1 MFRNEDDQERVLD
14 LGLKNIKA
22 QAFHMQNAIEHNN
35 LRQCLKE
42 TNKLLLELRT
52 KILTPKNYYHLYTAA
67 FDEMQYF
74 ANFVKDEIKRGRIV
88 KDIYESVQQAKFIIP
103 RLYLLITVASLYME
117 ERPKSCR
124 DIIFD
129 LLNMV
134 KGVQNPIRG
143 LFVRYYLLKMI
154 KDKLPDIDNE
164 YLSDGGTFEDTIK
177 FILQNL
183 EEMNRLWIRLSHG
196 ISPSEKIVRE
206 KERNELKILVGE
218 NITRLSSLNGM
229 TNELYENTILPKII
243 NILLE
248 TKDKL
253 SQQYLME
260 CIIHAFPDD
269 YNIKCMEKI
278 LEVIKQLVPEV
289 DVYSLFITLMEK
301 LAKFVSNSNDDPKEI
316 LKDTEKIF
324 NLLKSSFDELLNKDS
339 NNENMDIMLILDLE
353 VAFMKFTISC
363 CPPENKLENVNY
375 ILSSS
380 INILKLS
387 QNKLSD
393 DGIKKIL
400 SLLSSPLESELS
412 LFDITHFPI
421 LMDYLDFSS
430 RKNLGLKIIESLV
443 NGTSKEKL
451 DTEEKVTKLLAFIK
465 PLLEDS
471 NENEN
476 EDEIEFESEQN
487 IVAKLIFVICAKEPE
502 NLVKIYSNLK
512 NIFNNG
518 GNKRKKYTLPT
529 LANSIINLCYRI
541 SDAYD
546 YKNNLIPENRKN
558 PIFKMNLEL
567 IDISKIDSDDL
578 FFKLLLEIYKLL
590 NETITI
596 INELNQ
602 EMAFK
607 LYLQA
612 ASQVNSINSDRQNF
626 EESCASFINA
636 AMGIYQEGKEQNFN
650 MLITLSGSI
659 LTYTILS
666 NDTLSQ
672 IINSLFNSAQKFSK
686 RVEQCNSM
694 LIISNLYYSLLGDKN
709 KVLDCLKKASRFAKF
724 AMSNPSHLFL
734 YIDILNKILY
744 YIEIDDTDFISL
756 DFIEEVIEDIKN
768 HIETIKMENKN
779 SDFIIPIEEYFNRT
793 IEIMKKRKEEGKK
806 KFMEKCLDFNSIV
819 KNNIIFGI

>member
-1 MFRNEDDQERVLD
+1 
-14 LGLKNIKA
+14 
-22 QAFHMQNAIEHNN
+22 
-35 LRQCLKE
+35 
-42 TNKLLLELRT
+42 
-52 KILTPKNYYHLYTAA
+52 
-67 FDEMQYF
+67 
-74 ANFVKDEIKRGRIV
+74 
-88 KDIYESVQQAKFIIP
+88 
-103 RLYLLITVASLYME
+103 
-117 ERPKSCR
+117 
-124 DIIFD
+124 
-129 LLNMV
+129 
-134 KGVQNPIRG
+134 
-143 LFVRYYLLKMI
+143 
-154 KDKLPDIDNE
+154 
-164 YLSDGGTFEDTIK
+164 
-177 FILQNL
+177 
-183 EEMNRLWIRLSHG
+183 MNRLWIRLSHG
-196 ISPSEKIVRE
+196 ISPSEKKDRE

-260 CIIHAFPDD
+260 CIIHAFPDE

-278 LEVIKQLVPEV
+278 LEAIKQLVPEV

-324 NLLKSSFDELLNKDS
+324 GLLKSSFDELLNKDS

-567 IDISKIDSDDL
+567 IDISKIDSDEL

-596 INELNQ
+596 IKELNQ

-626 EESCASFINA
+626 EEACASFINA

-779 SDFIIPIEEYFNRT
+779 SDFIIPIEEYYNRT

-806 KFMEKCLDFNSIV
+806 KIYGEMSGL
-819 KNNIIFGI
+819 

>member
-117 ERPKSCR
+117 EKPKSCR

-196 ISPSEKIVRE
+196 ISPTEKKDRE

-260 CIIHAFPDD
+260 CIIHAFPDE

-278 LEVIKQLVPEV
+278 LEAIKQLVPEV

-339 NNENMDIMLILDLE
+339 NDENMDIMLILDLE

-626 EESCASFINA
+626 EEACASFINA

-806 KFMEKCLDFNSIV
+806 KIYGEMSGL
-819 KNNIIFGI
+819 

>member
-1 MFRNEDDQERVLD
+1 
-14 LGLKNIKA
+14 
-22 QAFHMQNAIEHNN
+22 
-35 LRQCLKE
+35 
-42 TNKLLLELRT
+42 
-52 KILTPKNYYHLYTAA
+52 
-67 FDEMQYF
+67 
-74 ANFVKDEIKRGRIV
+74 
-88 KDIYESVQQAKFIIP
+88 
-103 RLYLLITVASLYME
+103 
-117 ERPKSCR
+117 
-124 DIIFD
+124 
-129 LLNMV
+129 
-134 KGVQNPIRG
+134 
-143 LFVRYYLLKMI
+143 
-154 KDKLPDIDNE
+154 
-164 YLSDGGTFEDTIK
+164 
-177 FILQNL
+177 
-183 EEMNRLWIRLSHG
+183 
-196 ISPSEKIVRE
+196 
-206 KERNELKILVGE
+206 
-218 NITRLSSLNGM
+218 M

-260 CIIHAFPDD
+260 CIIHAFPDE

-278 LEVIKQLVPEV
+278 LEAIKQLVPEV

-324 NLLKSSFDELLNKDS
+324 GLLKSSFNELLNKDS

-430 RKNLGLKIIESLV
+430 RKNLGLKIIESVV

-558 PIFKMNLEL
+558 PIFIMNLEL
-567 IDISKIDSDDL
+567 IDISKIDSDEL

-626 EESCASFINA
+626 EEACASFINA

-806 KFMEKCLDFNSIV
+806 KIYGEMSGL
-819 KNNIIFGI
+819 

>member
-117 ERPKSCR
+117 EKPKSCR

-196 ISPSEKIVRE
+196 ISPTEKKDRE

-260 CIIHAFPDD
+260 CIIHAFPDE

-278 LEVIKQLVPEV
+278 LEAIKQLVPEV

-324 NLLKSSFDELLNKDS
+324 GLLKSSFDELLNKDS
-339 NNENMDIMLILDLE
+339 NDENMDIMLILDLE

-626 EESCASFINA
+626 EEACASFINA

>member
-117 ERPKSCR
+117 EKPKSCR

-196 ISPSEKIVRE
+196 ISPTEKKDRE

-260 CIIHAFPDD
+260 CIIHAFPDE

-278 LEVIKQLVPEV
+278 LEAIKQLVPEV

-324 NLLKSSFDELLNKDS
+324 GLLKSSFDELLNKDS

-626 EESCASFINA
+626 EEACASFINA

>member
-117 ERPKSCR
+117 EKPKSCR

-196 ISPSEKIVRE
+196 ISPTEKKDRE

-260 CIIHAFPDD
+260 CIIHAFPDE

-278 LEVIKQLVPEV
+278 LEAIKQLVPEV

-324 NLLKSSFDELLNKDS
+324 GLLKSSFDELLNKDS

-471 NENEN
+471 YENEN

-502 NLVKIYSNLK
+502 NLFKIYSNLK

-567 IDISKIDSDDL
+567 IDISKIDSDEL

-626 EESCASFINA
+626 EEACASFINA

-744 YIEIDDTDFISL
+744 YVEIDDTDFISL

-806 KFMEKCLDFNSIV
+806 KIYGEISGL
-819 KNNIIFGI
+819 

>member
-1 MFRNEDDQERVLD
+1 MFRNEGDQERVLD

-22 QAFHMQNAIEHNN
+22 QAFHMQTAIEHNN

-117 ERPKSCR
+117 EKPKSCR

-196 ISPSEKIVRE
+196 ISPTEKKDRE

-260 CIIHAFPDD
+260 CIIHAFPDE

-278 LEVIKQLVPEV
+278 LEAIKQLVPEV

-324 NLLKSSFDELLNKDS
+324 GLLKSSFNELLNKDS

-518 GNKRKKYTLPT
+518 GNKRKKYTLPI

-567 IDISKIDSDDL
+567 IDISKIDSDEL

-626 EESCASFINA
+626 EEACASFINA

-806 KFMEKCLDFNSIV
+806 KIYGEMSGL
-819 KNNIIFGI
+819 

>member
-1 MFRNEDDQERVLD
+1 MFRNEGDQERVLD

-22 QAFHMQNAIEHNN
+22 QAFHMQTAIEHNN

-117 ERPKSCR
+117 EKPKSCR

-196 ISPSEKIVRE
+196 ISPTEKKDRE

-260 CIIHAFPDD
+260 CIIHAFPDE

-278 LEVIKQLVPEV
+278 LEAIKQLVPEV

-324 NLLKSSFDELLNKDS
+324 GLLKSSFDELLNKDS

-412 LFDITHFPI
+412 LFDIIHFPI

-567 IDISKIDSDDL
+567 IDISKIDSDEL

-626 EESCASFINA
+626 EEACASFINA

-744 YIEIDDTDFISL
+744 YVEIDDTDFISL

-779 SDFIIPIEEYFNRT
+779 SDFIIPIEEYYNRT

-806 KFMEKCLDFNSIV
+806 KIYGEMSGL
-819 KNNIIFGI
+819 

>member
-1 MFRNEDDQERVLD
+1 MFRKEDDQERVLD

-22 QAFHMQNAIEHNN
+22 QAYHMQNAIEHNN

-117 ERPKSCR
+117 EKPKSCR

-260 CIIHAFPDD
+260 CIIHAFPDE

-278 LEVIKQLVPEV
+278 LEAIKQLVPEV

-324 NLLKSSFDELLNKDS
+324 GLLKNSFDELLNKNS
-339 NNENMDIMLILDLE
+339 NDENVDIMKILDLE

-363 CPPENKLENVNY
+363 CPPENKLESVNY

-380 INILKLS
+380 VNILKLS
-387 QNKLSD
+387 ENKLFE
-393 DGIKKIL
+393 DGIKKLL

-412 LFDITHFPI
+412 LFDMTDFPI
-421 LMDYLDFSS
+421 LMNHLDFTS
-430 RKNLGLKIIESLV
+430 RKNLGLRIIESLV

-471 NENEN
+471 NENDNEN
-476 EDEIEFESEQN
+476 IDEIEFENEQN
-487 IVAKLIFVICAKEPE
+487 IVAKLIFVICAKDPE
-502 NLVKIYSNLK
+502 NLFKIYSNLK
-512 NIFNNG
+512 NVFNNG
-518 GNKRKKYTLPT
+518 GDKRKKYTLPT

-546 YKNNLIPENRKN
+546 YKNNLIPENRKTQ
-558 PIFKMNLEL
+558 IFNMNLEL
-567 IDISKIDSDDL
+567 IDISKIDSDDS

-626 EESCASFINA
+626 EEACASFINA

-672 IINSLFNSAQKFSK
+672 IINSLFNSTQKFSK

-709 KVLDCLKKASRFAKF
+709 KVLDCLKKATRFAKF
-724 AMSNPSHLFL
+724 AMTNPAHLFL
-734 YIDILNKILY
+734 YVDILNKYIFY
-744 YIEIDDTDFISL
+744 VENDNNDNFITVDYIEET
-756 DFIEEVIEDIKN
+756 IEDIKN
-768 HIETIKMENKN
+768 HLETIKNENK
-779 SDFIIPIEEYFNRT
+779 DIEYLTPIEEYFNRT
-793 IEIMKKRKEEGKK
+793 IEIIKKRKEEGKNK
-806 KFMEKCLDFNSIV
+806 IYGEIS
-819 KNNIIFGI
+819 GI

>member
-22 QAFHMQNAIEHNN
+22 QAFHMQNSIEHNN

-42 TNKLLLELRT
+42 TNQLLIELRN
-52 KILTPKNYYHLYTAA
+52 KVLTPKNYYHLYTAA

-74 ANFVKDEIKRGRIV
+74 SNIVKEEIKRGRQV

-196 ISPSEKIVRE
+196 ISTSEKLVRE
-206 KERNELKILVGE
+206 QERNELKILVGE

-260 CIIHAFPDD
+260 CIIHAFPDE

-278 LEVIKQLVPEV
+278 LEAIKQLVPEI

-324 NLLKSSFDELLNKDS
+324 GLLKNSFDELLNKNS
-339 NNENMDIMLILDLE
+339 NDENVDIMKILDLE

-363 CPPENKLENVNY
+363 CPPENKLESVNY

-380 INILKLS
+380 VNILKLS
-387 QNKLSD
+387 ENKLFD
-393 DGIKKIL
+393 DGIKKLL

-412 LFDITHFPI
+412 LFDMTDFPI
-421 LMDYLDFSS
+421 LMNHLDFTS
-430 RKNLGLKIIESLV
+430 RKNLGLRIIESLV

-471 NENEN
+471 NENDNEN
-476 EDEIEFESEQN
+476 NDEIEFENEQN
-487 IVAKLIFVICAKEPE
+487 IVAKLIFVICAKDPE
-502 NLVKIYSNLK
+502 NLFKIYSNLK
-512 NIFNNG
+512 NVFNNG
-518 GNKRKKYTLPT
+518 GDKRKKYTLPT

-546 YKNNLIPENRKN
+546 YKNNLIPENRKTQ
-558 PIFKMNLEL
+558 IFNMNLEL
-567 IDISKIDSDDL
+567 IDISKIDSDDS

-590 NETITI
+590 NDTITL

-612 ASQVNSINSDRQNF
+612 ASQVNLINSDRQNF
-626 EESCASFINA
+626 EEACASFINA
-636 AMGIYQEGKEQNFN
+636 ALAIYQEGKAQSEQIFN
-650 MLITLSGSI
+650 MLITLSGSL
-659 LTYTILS
+659 LTYSILS

-672 IINSLFNSAQKFSK
+672 IINSLFNSAQKFTK

-694 LIISNLYYSLLGDKN
+694 LIIGHLFYSLLGDRN
-709 KVLDCLKKASRFAKF
+709 KVLECLKKASRFAKF
-724 AMSNPSHLFL
+724 AMTNPSHLFL
-734 YIDILNKILY
+734 YIDILNQFLF

-756 DFIEEVIEDIKN
+756 DFIEETIEDIKN
-768 HIETIKMENKN
+768 HIDTIKMENKDA
-779 SDFIIPIEEYFNRT
+779 DFIVPIEEYYNRT
-793 IEIMKKRKEEGKK
+793 IDVIKKRKEEGKK
-806 KFMEKCLDFNSIV
+806 KIYGEIS
-819 KNNIIFGI
+819 GI

>member
-1 MFRNEDDQERVLD
+1 MFRKEDDQERVLD

-22 QAFHMQNAIEHNN
+22 QAYHMQNAIEHNN

-117 ERPKSCR
+117 EKPKSCR

-183 EEMNRLWIRLSHG
+183 EEMNRLWIRLSYG
-196 ISPSEKIVRE
+196 ISQNEKIIRE

-260 CIIHAFPDD
+260 CIIHAFPDE

-278 LEVIKQLVPEV
+278 LEAIKQLVPEV

-324 NLLKSSFDELLNKDS
+324 GLLKSSLDELLNKDS

-412 LFDITHFPI
+412 LFDIIHFPI

-487 IVAKLIFVICAKEPE
+487 IVAKLIFVVCAKEAE
-502 NLVKIYSNLK
+502 YLFKIYYNLK

-518 GNKRKKYTLPT
+518 GNTRKKYTLPT

-558 PIFKMNLEL
+558 PIFIMNLEL
-567 IDISKIDSDDL
+567 IDISKIDSDDI

-626 EESCASFINA
+626 EEACASFINA

-672 IINSLFNSAQKFSK
+672 IINSLFNSTQKFSK

-744 YIEIDDTDFISL
+744 YVEIDDTDFISL

-779 SDFIIPIEEYFNRT
+779 SDFIIPIEEYYNRT

-806 KFMEKCLDFNSIV
+806 KIYGEISGL
-819 KNNIIFGI
+819 

>member
-1 MFRNEDDQERVLD
+1 MFRKEDDQERVLD

-22 QAFHMQNAIEHNN
+22 QAYHMQNAIEHNN

-117 ERPKSCR
+117 EKPKSCR

-183 EEMNRLWIRLSHG
+183 EEMNRLWIRLSYG
-196 ISPSEKIVRE
+196 ISQNEKIIRE

-260 CIIHAFPDD
+260 CIIHAFPDE

-278 LEVIKQLVPEV
+278 LEAIKQLVPEV

-324 NLLKSSFDELLNKDS
+324 GLLKSSLDELLNKDS

-412 LFDITHFPI
+412 LFDIIHFPI

-487 IVAKLIFVICAKEPE
+487 IVAKLIFVVCAKEPE
-502 NLVKIYSNLK
+502 NLFKIYSNLK

-558 PIFKMNLEL
+558 PIFIMNLEL
-567 IDISKIDSDDL
+567 IDISKIDSDDI

-626 EESCASFINA
+626 EEACASFINA

-672 IINSLFNSAQKFSK
+672 IINSLFNSTQKFSK

-744 YIEIDDTDFISL
+744 YVEIDDTDFISL

-779 SDFIIPIEEYFNRT
+779 SDFIIPIEEYYNRT

-806 KFMEKCLDFNSIV
+806 KIYGEISGL
-819 KNNIIFGI
+819 

>member
-22 QAFHMQNAIEHNN
+22 QAFHMQTAIEHNN

-117 ERPKSCR
+117 EKPKSCR

-164 YLSDGGTFEDTIK
+164 YLSDVGTFEDTIK

-196 ISPSEKIVRE
+196 ISPSEKKDRE

-260 CIIHAFPDD
+260 CIIHAFPDE

-278 LEVIKQLVPEV
+278 LEAIKQLVPEV

-324 NLLKSSFDELLNKDS
+324 GLLKSSFDELLNKDS

-518 GNKRKKYTLPT
+518 GNKRKKYTLPI

-567 IDISKIDSDDL
+567 IDISKIDSDEL

-626 EESCASFINA
+626 EEACASFINA
-636 AMGIYQEGKEQNFN
+636 AMGIYQEGKE
-650 MLITLSGSI
+650 
-659 LTYTILS
+659 
-666 NDTLSQ
+666 
-672 IINSLFNSAQKFSK
+672 
-686 RVEQCNSM
+686 
-694 LIISNLYYSLLGDKN
+694 
-709 KVLDCLKKASRFAKF
+709 
-724 AMSNPSHLFL
+724 
-734 YIDILNKILY
+734 
-744 YIEIDDTDFISL
+744 
-756 DFIEEVIEDIKN
+756 
-768 HIETIKMENKN
+768 
-779 SDFIIPIEEYFNRT
+779 
-793 IEIMKKRKEEGKK
+793 
-806 KFMEKCLDFNSIV
+806 
-819 KNNIIFGI
+819 

>member
-22 QAFHMQNAIEHNN
+22 QAFHMQTAIEHNN

-117 ERPKSCR
+117 EKPKSCR

-196 ISPSEKIVRE
+196 ISPSEKKDRE

-260 CIIHAFPDD
+260 CIIHAFPDE

-278 LEVIKQLVPEV
+278 LEAIKQLVPEV

-324 NLLKSSFDELLNKDS
+324 GLLKSSFDELLNKDS

-567 IDISKIDSDDL
+567 IDISKIDSDEL

-590 NETITI
+590 NETIAI

-626 EESCASFINA
+626 EEACASFINA

-806 KFMEKCLDFNSIV
+806 KIYGEMSGL
-819 KNNIIFGI
+819 

>member
-22 QAFHMQNAIEHNN
+22 QAFHMQTAIEHNN

-117 ERPKSCR
+117 EKPKSCR

-196 ISPSEKIVRE
+196 ISPSEKKDRE

-260 CIIHAFPDD
+260 CIIHAFPDE

-278 LEVIKQLVPEV
+278 LEAIKQLVPEV

-324 NLLKSSFDELLNKDS
+324 GLLKSSFDELLNKDS

-567 IDISKIDSDDL
+567 IDISKIDSDEL

-626 EESCASFINA
+626 EEACASFINA

-744 YIEIDDTDFISL
+744 YVEIDDTDFISL

-779 SDFIIPIEEYFNRT
+779 SDFIIPIEEYYNRT

-806 KFMEKCLDFNSIV
+806 KIYGEISGL
-819 KNNIIFGI
+819 

>member
-22 QAFHMQNAIEHNN
+22 QAFHMQTAIEHNN

-117 ERPKSCR
+117 EKPKSCR

-183 EEMNRLWIRLSHG
+183 EEMNRLWIRLSYG
-196 ISPSEKIVRE
+196 ISQNEKIIRE

-260 CIIHAFPDD
+260 CIIHAFPDE

-278 LEVIKQLVPEV
+278 LEAIKQLVPEV

-324 NLLKSSFDELLNKDS
+324 GLLKSSFDELLNKDS

-567 IDISKIDSDDL
+567 IDISKIDSDEL

-626 EESCASFINA
+626 EEACASFINA

-806 KFMEKCLDFNSIV
+806 KIYGEMSGL
-819 KNNIIFGI
+819 

>member
-22 QAFHMQNAIEHNN
+22 QAFHMQTAIEHNN

-117 ERPKSCR
+117 EKPKSCR

-183 EEMNRLWIRLSHG
+183 EEMNRLWIRLSYG
-196 ISPSEKIVRE
+196 ISQNEKIIRE

-260 CIIHAFPDD
+260 CIIHAFPDE

-278 LEVIKQLVPEV
+278 LEAIKQLVPEV

-324 NLLKSSFDELLNKDS
+324 GLLKSSFNELLNKDS

-567 IDISKIDSDDL
+567 IDISKIDSDEL

-626 EESCASFINA
+626 EEACASFINA

-806 KFMEKCLDFNSIV
+806 KIYGEMSGL
-819 KNNIIFGI
+819 